1 MANYPN
7 ILQRCQDW
15 LADNGFRTQIDDD
28 GDLTFKYQ
36 MLNLVIIW
44 SDQDPAFLRILLPV
58 IWSIDNEAEAQQV
71 LVACNKVN
79 LQRKVIKTFTTNN
92 NTFMSVELLV
102 QEDFDPSQ
110 ILERSL
116 EMLLQGYHFFAQEMR
131 GQQN

>member
-15 LADNGFRTQIDDD
+15 LDDNGLRPQIDND
-28 GDLTFKYQ
+28 GVLYFKYQ
-36 MLNLVIIW
+36 MLNFVIIW
-44 SDQDPAFLRILLPV
+44 SEDDAPFLRILLPV
-58 IWSIDNEAEAQQV
+58 IWSIDNEAEAEQV
-71 LVACNKVN
+71 LIACNKVN
-79 LQRKVIKTFTTNN
+79 MQRKVIKTFTTNN

-102 QEDFDPSQ
+102 QDDFDPSQ

-116 EMLLQGYHFFAQEMR
+116 EMLVQGYQFFANEMR

>member
-7 ILQRCQDW
+7 ILERCEDW
-15 LADNGFRTQIDDD
+15 LTDNGLRPRIDEDN
-28 GDLTFKYQ
+28 DLVFKYQ
-36 MLNLVIIW
+36 MLNFVIIW
-44 SDQDPAFLRILLPV
+44 SEEDPAFLRILLPV

-79 LQRKVIKTFTTNN
+79 LNRKVIKTFTTNN
-92 NTFMSVELLV
+92 NTFMSVEMLV
-102 QEDFDPSQ
+102 QEDFDPAQ

-116 EMLLQGYHFFAQEMR
+116 EMLTQGYQYFAQEMR